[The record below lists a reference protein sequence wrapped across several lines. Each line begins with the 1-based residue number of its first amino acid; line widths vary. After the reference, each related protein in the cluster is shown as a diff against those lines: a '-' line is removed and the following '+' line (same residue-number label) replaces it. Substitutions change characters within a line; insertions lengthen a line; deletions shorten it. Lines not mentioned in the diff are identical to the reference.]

1 MNRDEYI
8 SELQKRLAG
17 LSEAEIADAIAY
29 CEEYFNE
36 AQDEETATQ
45 ELGSPAKFAAQLKA
59 EAVIK
64 ETHSDTDSK
73 ASSPIKKLLWLLAG
87 IFALPIALPLLL
99 TACIMVFVCVVLL
112 FVSAL
117 VGIILFVTCIY
128 AGITSLI
135 TAFMYISVPAD
146 MMMHIGITFIC
157 IGVAW
162 LSFSIL
168 LLIMNRAMPY
178 LIRKSSDF
186 YHRHKGERTYET
198 A

>member
-17 LSEAEIADAIAY
+17 LSDAEIADAIAY

-36 AQDEETATQ
+36 AQDEEKATQ

-64 ETHSDTDSK
+64 ETHSSTDRK
-73 ASSPIKKLLWLLAG
+73 ASSSMKKLLWLLAG
-87 IFALPIALPLLL
+87 IFALPLALPLLL
-99 TACIMVFVCVVLL
+99 TACILVFVGVVLL
-112 FVSAL
+112 FVFAF
-117 VGIILFVTCIY
+117 VGMILFVACIY
-128 AGITSLI
+128 VGITSLI
-135 TAFMYISVPAD
+135 TAFMYLKVPAD
-146 MMMHIGITFIC
+146 MMMHIGIACIC
-157 IGVAW
+157 IGAAW
-162 LSFSIL
+162 LSFGIIVW
-168 LLIMNRAMPY
+168 IMKRAMPY
-178 LIRKSSDF
+178 LIQKSSDF